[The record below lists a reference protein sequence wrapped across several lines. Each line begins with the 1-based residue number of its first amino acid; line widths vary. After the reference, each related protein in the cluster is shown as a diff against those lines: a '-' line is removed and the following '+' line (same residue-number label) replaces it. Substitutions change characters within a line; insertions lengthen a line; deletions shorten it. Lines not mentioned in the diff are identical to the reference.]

1 MAESSAVAVQ
11 QTMGLAML
19 HNSFNFEPFDPAVC
33 SFNRWVQR
41 LEGAFAAFQVE
52 ESKKVAYFLHYIGAK
67 AFDTVCDKLTP
78 EDPYQQA
85 YMRLRKILEEFYSPM
100 PLEIAENF
108 RFHQRKQ
115 REEESLQEYIVAL
128 QKLSVNCKF
137 GDYLKT
143 AKPICVW
150 PEKQTDPSKT
160 SGDER
165 AEFPESGRNCHKH
178 GVIGTRCQPTPGD
191 VQVKRSTFPKLHEE
205 EADHK
210 TGREVT
216 SFQ

>member
-1 MAESSAVAVQ
+1 M
-11 QTMGLAML
+11 T
-19 HNSFNFEPFDPAVC
+19 
-33 SFNRWVQR
+33 
-41 LEGAFAAFQVE
+41 
-52 ESKKVAYFLHYIGAK
+52 FLW
-67 AFDTVCDKLTP
+67 VCDKLTP

-143 AKPICVW
+143 ALRNQFVFGLRSRRIQARLLETKELNFQKAVEIATSMELSEEDANQLQANFKPNEVHSLNYTKK
-150 PEKQTDPSKT
+150 KQTTKQEGKLRPFSSRVDEPKNIHRGSST
-160 SGDER
+160 SGPSNTYT
-165 AEFPESGRNCHKH
+165 ANKNIKCF
-178 GVIGTRCQPTPGD
+178 RCGGAALAT
-191 VQVKRSTFPKLHEE
+191 
-205 EADHK
+205 K
-210 TGREVT
+210 TTLPR
-216 SFQ
+216 